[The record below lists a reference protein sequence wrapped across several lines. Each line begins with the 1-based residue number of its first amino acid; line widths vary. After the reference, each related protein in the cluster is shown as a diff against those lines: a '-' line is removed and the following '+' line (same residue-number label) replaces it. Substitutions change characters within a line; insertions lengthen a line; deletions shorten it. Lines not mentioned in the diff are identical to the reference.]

1 MVIGTVTAAAA
12 GAAGAAGRRI
22 VQHTERRRERDQS
35 RDGGHGFPSNDAI
48 PGRPAAR
55 YVALDSSS
63 PRQRGARLRIECCS
77 AEHLASTRHAVV
89 DYETGVRA
97 AQEFVDLVGKLPFDA
112 TPAQAALAW
121 VVQQEGVTTVAPAA
135 ISEDVSASCCT
146 MSPPATL
153 TRAARLSDLDASRSL
168 LRDDV
173 EYRPRSR
180 TDGNDLLVVH
190 CC

>member
-1 MVIGTVTAAAA
+1 MINRETADTAFLPMTLFLVAP
-12 GAAGAAGRRI
+12 
-22 VQHTERRRERDQS
+22 QHVMLRSTHR
-35 RDGGHGFPSNDAI
+35 A
-48 PGRPAAR
+48 PGREELVCASNAALR
-55 YVALDSSS
+55 STW
-63 PRQRGARLRIECCS
+63 RQRDTQWL
-77 AEHLASTRHAVV
+77 

-135 ISEDVSASCCT
+135 ISEDVSASSCT
-146 MSPPATL
+146 MSPPLLLGPLGSVIL
-153 TRAARLSDLDASRSL
+153 TQVDLCYGMMWSIAPVL
-168 LRDDV
+168 G
-173 EYRPRSR
+173 

>member
-1 MVIGTVTAAAA
+1 M
-12 GAAGAAGRRI
+12 
-22 VQHTERRRERDQS
+22 
-35 RDGGHGFPSNDAI
+35 
-48 PGRPAAR
+48 
-55 YVALDSSS
+55 
-63 PRQRGARLRIECCS
+63 
-77 AEHLASTRHAVV
+77 RHAVV

-146 MSPPATL
+146 MSPPLLLGPLGSVIL
-153 TRAARLSDLDASRSL
+153 TQVDLCYGMMWSIAPVL
-168 LRDDV
+168 G
-173 EYRPRSR
+173 